1 MVRPDKWITIKI
13 PRNLK
18 MEFEKR
24 EENSFANFAQF
35 AQYALRREL
44 ERLEMQR

>member
-1 MVRPDKWITIKI
+1 MFRDEKWITIKI
-13 PRNLK
+13 PRDLK

-24 EENSFANFAQF
+24 ENSFANFAQF